1 MIIVLLSYVA
11 NPVKNAFMLQN
22 EIIAMD
28 SDSGNVSKVSFI
40 FVSSAF
46 FG

>member
-1 MIIVLLSYVA
+1 MWQT
-11 NPVKNAFMLQN
+11 PVKNAFMLQN